1 MEELSIILKFQKIY
15 SLLDRLDAICMI
27 SDIMKAN
34 VELVSNSYLDEEYIK
49 VVLSSTDKLL
59 TNQNSSISVNSDTQS
74 QLKETFVHLVESL
87 SEFSARIVKAYSSTS
102 CRLTFISS
110 TVELVATARKTEGDP
125 SRTNSSYLEDE
136 IFVPQDN
143 SHLLK
148 VCVIRVKQP
157 GKLLNRADVLVKSD
171 LVITSLSSEGS
182 TRKGEIEHDIHFKVH
197 DLEIPEGFKIACE
210 SISNGTSNWITGICW
225 IKERKGTDVIC
236 SCSRNSVIA
245 VVARK
250 QPFTEHRAE
259 NQELGPSITISC
271 VVSLL
276 TALLVLYAT
285 PFYFRTEKPE
295 VPIIIVNIVISVA
308 SIQVFILLGISA
320 THNEVVCSSV
330 SLLLHYIHLVG
341 SLWLFCYVVHIYR
354 QIRQLADRSSTILVY
369 CIVSWLLPA
378 GFVVLS
384 YVINPK
390 GYETKRYCWLTIQG
404 GMGISFVIPMTVL
417 LMLNT
422 VFILVSMKRFF
433 ALRSVT
439 PKSEIERTRSSLRT
453 GMVILPWFF
462 INWFFSVLAFED
474 VFTNFFRYVFSFSN
488 SLQGLLIFLFFCGLN
503 PKVRRTFKDMI
514 RKKLRC
520 RRLPSVKKIRNSLGT
535 RHKNTIRR
543 QRSMHTDSYP
553 LMSGSSIEVHSIL

>member
-488 SLQGLLIFLFFCGLN
+488 SLQ
-503 PKVRRTFKDMI
+503 VRRTFKDMI